1 MSNTLTFDSCVQRLH
16 ARLDRLPDH
25 RRGTNTM
32 YAIKDAALGAF
43 AVFFTQSPSF
53 LAHQRRMQDTTG
65 RSNAQTLF
73 GIDQTP
79 TDPHIRNLLDP
90 IAPTAVFPLFP
101 QILAQL
107 EQAGALAAYRDIHD
121 TFLLPLDGT
130 QYFSSQQIHCPQC
143 SQRTLT
149 NGATHYSHTV
159 ITPMIVKP
167 GLPHVVPLEPA
178 FIEPQDGATKQ
189 DCEQN
194 AAKRWVEQYGAHYAT
209 YRVTLLGDDL
219 YCHQP
224 LCELALKQHLQFI
237 FVCKPDSHSH
247 LYEWLAFLAA
257 TAPLP
262 TLTRRQWNG
271 RFAELWTYRF
281 INGVPLRAGADAL
294 LVNWC
299 ELVITRQDTGEQLY
313 HNSFATTHDLTTATI
328 EAVVRAGRARWK
340 IENEG
345 NNVLKNRGYHLE
357 HNFGHGQQ
365 HLASTLLTLNLLAF
379 LFHTVLHL
387 VDTRYQAL
395 RAHLAVR
402 QTFFSD
408 VQTLTRYLCFTSW
421 EHLLTFMMTQLE
433 LVIPPAPT

>member
-1 MSNTLTFDSCVQRLH
+1 MSTALTFNSCVQHLH
-16 ARLDRLPDH
+16 AQLDRLPDH
-25 RRGTNTM
+25 RRGTNTS

-90 IAPTAVFPLFP
+90 LAPTELGPLFP
-101 QILAQL
+101 HLFAQL
-107 EQAGALAAYRDIHD
+107 DQAGALAAYRDLHD

-143 SQRTLT
+143 SQRVLP
-149 NGATHYSHTV
+149 NGTTQYSHTV

-167 GLPHVVPLEPA
+167 GLPHVVPLEPV

-189 DCEQN
+189 DCEQT
-194 AAKRWVEQYGAHYAT
+194 AAKRWVQQYGAHYAA

-224 LCELALKQHLQFI
+224 LCQLALEQHLDVI
-237 FVCKPDSHSH
+237 FVCKPDSHLH

-257 TAPLP
+257 ANPIP
-262 TLTRRQWNG
+262 TLTRRHWNG
-271 RFAELWTYRF
+271 RFAERWTYRF
-281 INGVPLRAGADAL
+281 VNGVPLRAGADAL

-299 ELVITRQDTGEQLY
+299 ELVITRQATGEQMY
-313 HNSFATTHDLTTATI
+313 HNAFATTYDLTTATV
-328 EAVVRAGRARWK
+328 EAVVRAGRTRWK

-357 HNFGHGQQ
+357 HNFGHGQR

-379 LFHTVLHL
+379 LFHTILHL
-387 VDTRYQAL
+387 VDTRYQVL
-395 RAHLAVR
+395 RAHLAAR

-421 EHLLTFMMTQLE
+421 EHLLTFMMTSLE
-433 LVIPPAPT
+433 LSLPPAPT

>member
-1 MSNTLTFDSCVQRLH
+1 MSPPLTFDSFVQRLH
-16 ARLDRLPDH
+16 HRLDQLPDH
-25 RRGTNTM
+25 RRGTNTI

-53 LAHQRRMQDTTG
+53 LAHQRRMQDATG

-90 IAPTAVFPLFP
+90 LAPTELFPLFP

-107 EQAGALAAYRDIHD
+107 DQAGALARYRDVHE
-121 TFLLPLDGT
+121 TLLVPLDGT

-143 SQRTLT
+143 SQRTLP
-149 NGATHYSHTV
+149 NGTTQYSHTV
-159 ITPMIVKP
+159 ITPLVVKP
-167 GLPHVVPLEPA
+167 GLPHVLPLEPI

-189 DCEQN
+189 DCEQT
-194 AAKRWVEQYGAHYAT
+194 AAKRWVQQYGAAYAA
-209 YRVTLLGDDL
+209 YHVTLLGDDL

-224 LCELALKQHLQFI
+224 LCQAVRDQQLNFI
-237 FVCKPDSHSH
+237 FVCKPDSHVH

-257 TAPLP
+257 AEPLP

-271 RFAELWTYRF
+271 RFVELWTYRF
-281 INGVPLRAGADAL
+281 VNGVPLRASDDAM
-294 LVNWC
+294 LVNWG
-299 ELVITRQDTGEQLY
+299 ELIITRQDTGEQLY
-313 HNSFATTHDLTTATI
+313 HNAFATNYELTVTTI
-328 EAVVRAGRARWK
+328 ESVVQAGRTRWK
-340 IENEG
+340 VENEG

-357 HNFGHGQQ
+357 HNFGHGQR
-365 HLASTLLTLNLLAF
+365 HLAAFLLTLNLLAF

-395 RAHLAVR
+395 RAHLVAR
-402 QTFFSD
+402 QTFFND
-408 VQTLTRYLCFTSW
+408 VQTLTRYLCFASW
-421 EHLLTFMMTQLE
+421 DHLLTFMMTQLE
-433 LVIPPAPT
+433 LSIPPAPT